1 MLGDHPV
8 PGEETFSPPPHRLKR
23 TPEQLATHA
32 TRRTIPHVGN
42 AGFGEDNRPFAV
54 IAISVEC
61 DSVVE
66 SAVSGVRTPLPEVD
80 APRGELE
87 GIKLFFFFFL
97 LQLLDRNPPLLP
109 RPRG

>member
-8 PGEETFSPPPHRLKR
+8 PGEETISPPPHRLKR

-32 TRRTIPHVGN
+32 TRRTIPQVGN

-66 SAVSGVRTPLPEVD
+66 SAVPGVRTPLPEVD

-87 GIKLFFFFFL
+87 GIKLFFFFAPAF
-97 LQLLDRNPPLLP
+97 R
-109 RPRG
+109 